1 MQNWDAP
8 RGGAIGDAR
17 VHPPGSRDLTD
28 KQRETLHRR
37 LLERIGEGAIS
48 SDFDALIP
56 EVFAYQFEHC
66 APYAALCRSRG
77 IRNARSLSD
86 PGEIPLV
93 PTDAFKY
100 YRIACFPPV
109 PDEIRFE
116 TSGTTQGRPGVH
128 SMRDTQLYDA
138 GAMVRFR
145 CSLLPERRPMRFFSL
160 TGSPAEM
167 PHSSLV
173 HMIETAGRRFSL
185 GGASEYFFAGGTLE
199 FDRLV
204 EAVREAA
211 ERDQPVLLMSTAFAL
226 VHALDAAREQAVTL
240 TLPPGSRLMET
251 GGYKGRS
258 RELSREELYAGVGDV
273 FGLPPDHI
281 VNEYGMTEMS
291 SQFYDR
297 AAATDE
303 GVVLDPIAH
312 RVKLTPP
319 WVRSRVLD
327 PRTLEPAPEGA
338 TGLLAHIDLANLD
351 SCSFLLSGDA
361 AVAAEGGF
369 VLEGR
374 LAGRELRGCSL
385 DYEAITP

>member
-1 MQNWDAP
+1 M
-8 RGGAIGDAR
+8 
-17 VHPPGSRDLTD
+17 TD
-28 KQRETLHRR
+28 THRETLHRR
-37 LLERIGEGAIS
+37 LLERIGEGAVS

-56 EVFAYQFEHC
+56 EIFAYQFEHC

-77 IRNARSLSD
+77 IDDPRSVGDL
-86 PGEIPLV
+86 GEIPLA
-93 PTDAFKY
+93 PTDAFKH

-109 PDEIRFE
+109 AGEIRFE

-128 SMRDTQLYDA
+128 SMRDTRLYDA
-138 GAMVRFR
+138 GAMACFR
-145 CSLLPERRPMRFFSL
+145 RSLLPERRPMRFLSL

-185 GGASEYFFAGGTLE
+185 NGAAEYFFADGALE

-204 EAVREAA
+204 DAIRDAAV
-211 ERDQPVLLMSTAFAL
+211 RDQPVLLLSTAFAL
-226 VHALDAAREQAVTL
+226 VHALDAARERAVAL
-240 TLPPGSRLMET
+240 SLPPDSRLMET

-258 RELSREELYAGVGDV
+258 RELSREELYGGVGEI
-273 FGLPPDHI
+273 FGLPPGRI

-297 AAATDE
+297 TSTTGDGMA
-303 GVVLDPIAH
+303 LDPIA
-312 RVKLTPP
+312 RRIKLPPP
-319 WVRSRVLD
+319 WVRSLVLD

-351 SCSFLLSGDA
+351 SCSFLLTGDA
-361 AVAAEGGF
+361 AVAAGGGF

-385 DYEAITP
+385 DYEAVAP